1 MACDPESRQMR
12 PSAAALS
19 AHRLRRRTAGTESSR
34 PGATA
39 APLGAQLRCNFARQR
54 FLGRPKAKGERAHVT
69 ESLVR
74 TSPLI
79 KADTKN
85 AQCKQRHPQTLLC
98 AHRRACGTGR
108 EHEEGQ
114 GGSCGEA
121 CGFGQRAGNV
131 DCLRDT
137 CVPLPLPRGLPPV

>member
-1 MACDPESRQMR
+1 M
-12 PSAAALS
+12 
-19 AHRLRRRTAGTESSR
+19 GTESSR
-34 PGATA
+34 SGDTA
-39 APLGAQLRCNFARQR
+39 APLGAQLRCKFAREH
-54 FLGRPKAKGERAHVT
+54 FFGRPKAKGERAHVT

-85 AQCKQRHPQTLLC
+85 AQCKHCHPQTLLC
-98 AHRRACGTGR
+98 AHRRACSPGW

-121 CGFGQRAGNV
+121 CGFGQIAGNV
-131 DCLRDT
+131 D
-137 CVPLPLPRGLPPV
+137 